1 MSQSSKAKEND
12 MAGSKGGSASAAGVK
27 GVFSHMKYEHLIAGV
42 SGGVT
47 SSVVLHPL
55 DLIKVRFAVNDG
67 RTSMPQYNSIRNALV
82 TIYKQ
87 EGIRGLYRGVV
98 PNVWG
103 SGTAWGLYF
112 LFYNTTKTWV
122 QGGDPNMQLSWPMHM
137 GAAAEAGILTLFLT
151 NPLWVVKTR
160 LCTQYGNEKPLY
172 SGMIDC
178 FNKIY
183 KAEGIPGMYK
193 GLVPGMIG
201 VSHGAIQFMVY
212 EEMKNWYNNYRGTVL
227 STRMSTSEYLFFA
240 AASKLVAASITYPYQ
255 VVRAR
260 LQDHHHNY
268 AGTMDCVSK
277 TWRFEGPRG
286 FYKGLGASL
295 SRVVPATMIT
305 FVVYENVSR
314 YILDHPFRNRNMNKL

>member
-1 MSQSSKAKEND
+1 MTQSLVPKEND
-12 MAGSKGGSASAAGVK
+12 MAGTKGVSAAGPK
-27 GVFSHMKYEHLIAGV
+27 GVLSHMKYEHLIAGV

-67 RTSMPQYNSIRNALV
+67 RSVTIPQYHGIRNALV

-87 EGIRGLYRGVV
+87 EGLRGLYRGVV

-112 LFYNTTKTWV
+112 LFYNTTKTWI
-122 QGGDPNMQLSWPMHM
+122 QGGDPNLQLNWPMHM
-137 GAAAEAGILTLFLT
+137 AAAAEAGILTLFLT

-172 SGMIDC
+172 SGMLDC
-178 FNKIY
+178 FSKIY
-183 KAEGIPGMYK
+183 KAEGIQGMYK

-212 EEMKNWYNNYRGTVL
+212 EEMKNWYNNYRGTAL
-227 STRMSTSEYLFFA
+227 STRMNTSEYLFFA
-240 AASKLVAASITYPYQ
+240 AASKLVAASATYPYQ

-268 AGTMDCVSK
+268 AGTMDCISK
-277 TWRFEGPRG
+277 TWRFEGRLG

-295 SRVVPATMIT
+295 TRVVPATMIT
-305 FVVYENVSR
+305 FVVYENVSGFLTSR
-314 YILDHPFRNRNMNKL
+314 NFSNRNLNRL